1 MNRQEEQLFAERQRH
16 IRLMQEEQQ
25 RLYFKNH
32 SEKKMSE
39 DIAGIIT
46 KIGIAALI
54 VLALI

>member
-16 IRLMQEEQQ
+16 IRLMQEEQK

-32 SEKKMSE
+32 PEKKMSE